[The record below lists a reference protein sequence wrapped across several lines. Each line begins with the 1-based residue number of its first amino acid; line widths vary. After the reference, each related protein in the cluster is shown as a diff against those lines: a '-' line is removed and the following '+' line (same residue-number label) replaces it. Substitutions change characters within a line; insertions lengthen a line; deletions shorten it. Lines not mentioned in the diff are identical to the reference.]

1 MVSLQNQDTQAKLVQ
16 LTEDINKD
24 ILPTIQENKVR
35 LNDHELR
42 LKRIEDSTKDSH
54 WRSDKLHNIKVSMTG
69 KSSGT

>member
-35 LNDHELR
+35 LNDYELR
-42 LKRIEDSTKDSH
+42 LKRI
-54 WRSDKLHNIKVSMTG
+54 
-69 KSSGT
+69 